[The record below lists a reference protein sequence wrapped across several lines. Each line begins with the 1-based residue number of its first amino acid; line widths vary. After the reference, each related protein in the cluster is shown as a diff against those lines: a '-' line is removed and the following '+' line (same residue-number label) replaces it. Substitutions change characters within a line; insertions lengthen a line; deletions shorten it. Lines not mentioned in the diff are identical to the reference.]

1 MRIALGPDT
10 YAEWTPGARTI
21 NYWHF
26 TPYIGDTGGW
36 EESRWINYDCSS
48 FGYGKP
54 DNTTTQIEASDVI
67 IRRLIDDAMDRHP
80 AGRR

>member
-21 NYWHF
+21 NYWHL
-26 TPYIGDTGGW
+26 TPYIAGGW
-36 EESRWINYDCSS
+36 EGRRWINYDCSS
-48 FGYGKP
+48 FGYKKP
-54 DNTTTQIEASDVI
+54 DNTTTQIEAIDVI
-67 IRRLIDDAMDRHP
+67 IRRLVDAAMDRHP